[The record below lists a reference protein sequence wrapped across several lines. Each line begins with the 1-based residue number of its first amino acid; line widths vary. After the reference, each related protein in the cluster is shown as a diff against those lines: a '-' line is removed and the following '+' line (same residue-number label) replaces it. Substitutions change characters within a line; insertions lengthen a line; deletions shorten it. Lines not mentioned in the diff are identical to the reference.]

1 MATDYHHGVRVVEVN
16 EGSRPIR
23 TISTA
28 VIGLIATADDAD
40 PTAFPLNV
48 PVLLTNVIA
57 AQGKAGKSGTLLRT
71 LKAIG
76 KQAKPLT
83 IVVRVEESDDPAEL
97 SNNVIGGVSDGK
109 YTGAQ
114 ALLAAQS
121 KFGFKPRILGAPG
134 LDSQA
139 VTNELVSI
147 AQTLRAFVYAYA
159 RGATAVEAT
168 NYRGQFGQR
177 ELMLIW
183 PEFLDWDSEQ
193 KADSSISAV
202 CYALG
207 MRAKLDETIGWH
219 KTISNMVI
227 NGPTGISKDVS
238 WDLQDP
244 ATDAGILNAKE
255 VTTLINM
262 SGYRFWGSRTC
273 EAQGGYFPF
282 ESYTRT
288 AQVLRDTIAEA
299 MFEFVDKP
307 LNPSL
312 VRDILAS
319 INNKFRQLRA
329 SGYIIDGEAWFD
341 EEFNDVDSLKSGKL
355 TIDYNYTP
363 VPPLENLL
371 LQQRITDQYLADF
384 SARVSA

>member
-1 MATDYHHGVRVVEVN
+1 MATDFHHGVRVVEVN

-83 IVVRVEESDDPAEL
+83 TVVRVEESDDPAEL

-139 VTNELVSI
+139 VTNELVNI

-183 PEFLDWDSEQ
+183 PEFLDWDSE
-193 KADSSISAV
+193 KKEDANISAV

>member
-114 ALLAAQS
+114 SLLAAQS

-193 KADSSISAV
+193 KADASISAV

>member
-1 MATDYHHGVRVVEVN
+1 
-16 EGSRPIR
+16 
-23 TISTA
+23 
-28 VIGLIATADDAD
+28 
-40 PTAFPLNV
+40 
-48 PVLLTNVIA
+48 
-57 AQGKAGKSGTLLRT
+57 
-71 LKAIG
+71 
-76 KQAKPLT
+76 
-83 IVVRVEESDDPAEL
+83 
-97 SNNVIGGVSDGK
+97 
-109 YTGAQ
+109 
-114 ALLAAQS
+114 
-121 KFGFKPRILGAPG
+121 
-134 LDSQA
+134 
-139 VTNELVSI
+139 
-147 AQTLRAFVYAYA
+147 
-159 RGATAVEAT
+159 
-168 NYRGQFGQR
+168 
-177 ELMLIW
+177 LMLIW

-193 KADSSISAV
+193 KADASISAV